1 MFPYHRQ
8 SETGAVEPQQEQ
20 QPLPP
25 PWDRPSVTITT
36 DARDPFNEASAN
48 YLSMEHSTSLDDLAA
63 AAANNDDE
71 DNGSMAPSIA
81 SSVITADGIHDYPG
95 FVCVCF
101 VILIGD
107 MSRGVFFPSLWPLV
121 QNLGGSEVLLGY
133 AVASFSFGR
142 ILVNPLFGAWS
153 HSIGYTKTLLLSC
166 TILWIGTACYTQIQN
181 VGQPAFLVITQTI
194 LGIGSGTL
202 GVTRAFVADVTAR
215 RNRTT
220 YMAWITAVQ
229 YGGFTVTPLFGALF
243 NQVLG
248 DADYKIFGGIL
259 RLNMYTAPAFF
270 MSAIVV
276 STIVILILFFRDR
289 QRYHVE
295 SEDKKKKSQKRQ
307 TIEDVANSITKLGI
321 TVYDCCILGCMLLN
335 VATKG
340 SIACFETLGIA
351 MAQEFFAMR
360 PSTAGFTIAACGV
373 LGVIALL
380 QMGHLEQRFT
390 DVQIITAGILIMIL
404 GIVSLSQ
411 IENNNDE
418 ENGGYQNPGWLYA
431 MAMVLIYAIG
441 YPIGHTAVIGMF
453 SKST

>member
-1 MFPYHRQ
+1 
-8 SETGAVEPQQEQ
+8 
-20 QPLPP
+20 
-25 PWDRPSVTITT
+25 
-36 DARDPFNEASAN
+36 
-48 YLSMEHSTSLDDLAA
+48 
-63 AAANNDDE
+63 
-71 DNGSMAPSIA
+71 
-81 SSVITADGIHDYPG
+81 
-95 FVCVCF
+95 
-101 VILIGD
+101 
-107 MSRGVFFPSLWPLV
+107 
-121 QNLGGSEVLLGY
+121 
-133 AVASFSFGR
+133 
-142 ILVNPLFGAWS
+142 
-153 HSIGYTKTLLLSC
+153 
-166 TILWIGTACYTQIQN
+166 LWIGTACYTQIQN
-181 VGQPAFLVITQTI
+181 VGRPEFLVATQTI

-243 NQVLG
+243 NQLLG
-248 DADYKIFGGIL
+248 DADYKMLGGIL

-270 MSAIVV
+270 MSSIVV
-276 STIVILILFFRDR
+276 TTIVILLLFFRDR

-295 SEDKKKKSQKRQ
+295 SEDQKKKSQKRQ
-307 TIEDVANSITKLGI
+307 TIEDAANSMTKLGV
-321 TVYDCCILGCMLLN
+321 TVYDCCILGCMVLN

-360 PSTAGFTIAACGV
+360 PSTAGFTIAACGI

-390 DVQIITAGILIMIL
+390 DVQIITAGIIIMII

-418 ENGGYQNPGWLYA
+418 ENGYHNPGWLYA
-431 MAMVLIYAIG
+431 MSMFLIYAIG

-453 SKST
+453 SKSTYIQHFCARSFVFFDKVLLTKDHSSLCSP